1 MDAWCLHYYAF
12 VIIIQLPLE
21 DQLKQ
26 QSKEQHNNNQSEDQ
40 LEQTFRATEW
50 ETGKKLG
57 QGTKSNSWGQTES
70 PGCWTNSTTWWK
82 TEGTEHT
89 TEWAATA
96 TSSNPWPEDAA
107 ERRRAGPEAGGHAE
121 GTGKQ
126 DWRSHQTTGW
136 GGSQHEG
143 NCRGAFEEVGF

>member
-50 ETGKKLG
+50 ETGKKVG
-57 QGTKSNSWGQTES
+57 QGTKSIKAMLQEQAI
-70 PGCWTNSTTWWK
+70 K
-82 TEGTEHT
+82 TEGHIRPQNREIASIKETIQELLKKLLSKWT
-89 TEWAATA
+89 LYTCLELYLIIDYIIMSYFNYWLQIWVQNDSLLLFNLLFLYVSLLTVVA
-96 TSSNPWPEDAA
+96 
-107 ERRRAGPEAGGHAE
+107 
-121 GTGKQ
+121 
-126 DWRSHQTTGW
+126 
-136 GGSQHEG
+136 
-143 NCRGAFEEVGF
+143 